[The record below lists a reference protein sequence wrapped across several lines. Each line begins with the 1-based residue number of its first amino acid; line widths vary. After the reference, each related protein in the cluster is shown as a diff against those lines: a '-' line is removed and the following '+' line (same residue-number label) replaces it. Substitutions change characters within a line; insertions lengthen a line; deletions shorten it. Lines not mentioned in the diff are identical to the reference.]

1 MPITQK
7 KTSRAPT
14 KVNAPGTCLHQRDS
28 VTRVIRISVA
38 RNTAMR
44 VGLSVMKIAETN
56 VQVAN
61 KVMDPDKGRKTAAL
75 VGNVAGLV
83 RIRFVRNIVD
93 TRDRRTLEQ
102 PLTNISFEVDT
113 PRLLHFAATTL
124 ATDAAKPA

>member
-7 KTSRAPT
+7 KISRPPT
-14 KVNAPGTCLHQRDS
+14 KDNASGTCLHQRDS
-28 VTRVIRISVA
+28 VTRVIRISVE
-38 RNTAMR
+38 RSIAMR
-44 VGLSVMKIAETN
+44 VGLSVMKIAQNN

-75 VGNVAGLV
+75 VGSDAGLV

-102 PLTNISFEVDT
+102 PLTNTSFEVDT
-113 PRLLHFAATTL
+113 PRLLHFAAVTL
-124 ATDAAKPA
+124 PTDAVKPA